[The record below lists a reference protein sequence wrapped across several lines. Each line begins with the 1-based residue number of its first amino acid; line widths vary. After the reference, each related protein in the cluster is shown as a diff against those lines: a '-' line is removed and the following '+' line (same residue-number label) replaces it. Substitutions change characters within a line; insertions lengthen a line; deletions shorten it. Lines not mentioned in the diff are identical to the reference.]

1 MTLRNRLALAAAV
14 AVALA
19 VAGGCIASYL
29 AVRAKMRGEVDTSLR
44 QRANELS
51 SLAQN
56 GPGPMGDQP
65 FSKPLPEPRFGGAP
79 GYAQVVAPDG
89 QVLLLPGE
97 RTTLPVAGDARRVTQ
112 GDDEPVLRD
121 VKVNGTHLRV
131 VTAPLREGFA
141 IQIARPLSEVDSV
154 LHSLVIVFLF
164 ITAAGVA
171 LAVVL
176 GRLVARTALA
186 PVERF
191 TAQTELIAEH
201 PDEGRRIDVEGED
214 ELARLAASFNATLDA
229 LERSLASQRQLV
241 ADASHELRTPLASV
255 RTNIEVLARGERLVP
270 AERERLVSDIIEQI
284 DELTA
289 LVADVVELARGAKP
303 DEAKE
308 QVRLDELAAVC
319 TERARRHAPDVTFET
334 RLDPV
339 AVTGNPQRLHRAI
352 SNLLDNA
359 AKWSPPGG
367 VVEVEV
373 RGGSVTVRDRGP
385 GIKPQDL
392 PHVFDRFYRAPDAR
406 SMPGSGLGLA
416 IVKQVAESHGGT
428 AIAANAEDGGALM
441 RLSFPSWTRPQTT
454 GMSTMKAS
462 SST

>member
-1 MTLRNRLALAAAV
+1 MTLRNRLAVAAAV

-29 AVRAKMRGEVDTSLR
+29 AVRAQMRGEIDTSLR
-44 QRANELS
+44 QRTGELS
-51 SLAQN
+51 NFAQN
-56 GPGPMGDQP
+56 GPGEIGNRP
-65 FSKPLPEPRFGGAP
+65 FAKPAPPPQFGGAP

-89 QVLLLPGE
+89 DVLLQPGE
-97 RTTLPVAGDARRVTQ
+97 QTVLPVVGDARRVTQ
-112 GDDEPVLRD
+112 GENNPVLRD
-121 VKVNGTHLRV
+121 VRVNGTHLRV
-131 VTAPLREGFA
+131 ISAPLGKGFA
-141 IQIARPLSEVDSV
+141 IQLARPLSEVDSV

-164 ITAAGVA
+164 IIAAGIA

-191 TAQTELIAEH
+191 TAQTEQIAQH
-201 PDEGRRIDVEGED
+201 PDEERRIDVEGED
-214 ELARLAASFNATLDA
+214 ELARLAASFNSTLDA
-229 LERSLASQRQLV
+229 LERSLVSQRQLV

-255 RTNIEVLARGERLVP
+255 RTNIEVLARGERLDP
-270 AERERLVSDIIEQI
+270 AERDRLVSDIIEQI

-308 QVRLDELAAVC
+308 LVRLDELAASSA
-319 TERARRHAPDVTFET
+319 ERARRHAPDVTFET
-334 RLDPV
+334 RLEPV

-373 RGGSVTVRDRGP
+373 REGTVTVRDHGP

-416 IVKQVAESHGGT
+416 IVRQVAEAH
-428 AIAANAEDGGALM
+428 
-441 RLSFPSWTRPQTT
+441 
-454 GMSTMKAS
+454 
-462 SST
+462 